1 LLKLYKIDY
10 YQYMNL
16 IHICSIFYNIS
27 RLQKLLVNAIQ
38 MSIVICMIALIQ
50 RVSSASVEV
59 KHKNVAEIS
68 SGLLALIGVQ
78 RGDNETKADKLLQ
91 KLLNYRVFED
101 DQGRMNLGLVAIDG
115 GLLLVPQFTLAADTS
130 SGLRPGFSSA
140 AAPHEGQHLFE
151 YLVAKAQG
159 NFKHVCSGVFGA
171 DMKVSLVNEGPATF
185 WLEV

>member
-1 LLKLYKIDY
+1 
-10 YQYMNL
+10 
-16 IHICSIFYNIS
+16 
-27 RLQKLLVNAIQ
+27 
-38 MSIVICMIALIQ
+38 MSIVISMIALIQ

-78 RGDNETKADKLLQ
+78 KQDDETKADKLLQ

-101 DQGRMNLGLVAIDG
+101 DQGRMNLSLAAIEG

-140 AAPHEGQHLFE
+140 APPEEGRRLFE
-151 YLVAKAQG
+151 YLVAEAQG
-159 NFKHVCSGVFGA
+159 HFKHVCSGVFGA